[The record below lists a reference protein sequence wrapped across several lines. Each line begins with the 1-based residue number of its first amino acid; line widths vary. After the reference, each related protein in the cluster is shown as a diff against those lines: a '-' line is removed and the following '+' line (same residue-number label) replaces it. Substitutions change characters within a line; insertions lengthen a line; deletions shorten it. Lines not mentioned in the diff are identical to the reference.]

1 VDESRAAVEDAPE
14 PEVCQKKC
22 RRSSCGAGV
31 QSRRT
36 SPTRSLRGE
45 RDRSETK
52 IRTAPRRLAD
62 EGLRWPGD
70 GVTGVGGVD
79 WIDRE
84 RHQYRS
90 PGEPLDHGLVP
101 GRDGSPPEGPLSLIP
116 TRALHL
122 FLRAEVGLLRRRSGA
137 SPPPKWDFSAAEVG
151 LLMPPRV
158 ASSSTAR
165 RVSCGGRTRNCGRD
179 GLRCGGRAGTRSMSK
194 KFGENPCGAGVPG
207 RRTSPTHSFGSA
219 GSVGDEDLY
228 STSAACRR
236 GVAVA
241 R

>member
-1 VDESRAAVEDAPE
+1 VEIRGRSCGRGARRCGGRAGTRGMS
-14 PEVCQKKC
+14 KKC

-31 QSRRT
+31 PSRRT

-122 FLRAEVGLLRRRSGA
+122 S
-137 SPPPKWDFSAAEVG
+137 SPPKWDFSAAEVG
-151 LLMPPRV
+151 LLRPPRV
-158 ASSSTAR
+158 SSSSTAR
-165 RVSCGGRTRNCGRD
+165 RVNCGGRTRNCGRD
-179 GLRCGGRAGTRSMSK
+179 RPRCGRHAGTRSMSE
-194 KFGENPCGAGVPG
+194 KFGETPCGAGVLG
-207 RRTSPTHSFGSA
+207 RRTSPTHSFGRA